1 MAVVDKA
8 TIVWALIATDL
19 VITGFDAQLHVATLH
34 YNATQSDAD
43 DVPKKKMAKVM
54 AFPC

>member
-43 DVPKKKMAKVM
+43 DVLKKNS
-54 AFPC
+54 